1 MRLSK
6 HGFMRSL
13 VTFSL
18 TALVLLYSNLL
29 PLPSVRAESISDLK
43 AQLEQ
48 LDAAEA
54 ENNAQLERLR
64 DDVTQK
70 RACSDALQA

>member
-48 LDAAEA
+48 LESAALLMQT
-54 ENNAQLERLR
+54 ENGWQRSGEVPLGQR
-64 DDVTQK
+64 
-70 RACSDALQA
+70 